1 MGTYSDMSAKA
12 GTNISTMNSSLSSI
26 KNISFDGVWSGDAF
40 NAQSE
45 GLKLVL
51 ENADNA
57 SADLEKFSQIL
68 EQLEQYK
75 ALKEKIDAL
84 TEEINSITIPNDP
97 EEAAAAMNRKNS
109 LIAERDKLIT
119 EKNKLRQTIE
129 AGLATFKAID
139 SQISVINY
147 NPEEHKEY
155 LEYLEKLYEQFGSL
169 MTTEEFIS
177 YLNQL
182 GLGNLL
188 PKNNSDIAH
197 RGSHPGGI
205 YENSLEAFI
214 EAGLKGFWGC
224 ETDVRFDADG
234 NLVCSHNA
242 VKNGENPTSFSDY
255 LDVCKQYGM
264 TAIIDLKYAAGL
276 TNTPD
281 AELSAA
287 IIEMIE
293 EKGMTDSCVI
303 QTNHFA
309 DLPYIRSQSDD
320 VRIWLLSHGT
330 SVTDSNIQLA
340 LENNVECINFQ
351 SSGNNSNYIKKIT
364 DAGIDACV
372 WNVTTETGKQSCLN
386 AGATYVMSDNVLGIS
401 PYQEGQTDFNA
412 VKGNYTNTYTN
423 SNYNLENL
431 QELKKFLENTG
442 VSNTAS
448 VTTANTTT
456 DVDTSPSQYYDNYDA
471 STNGTKNV
479 PDGSYTGPILLA
491 NQGRLNYVRTD
502 GVTVQ
507 ESWCDINLE
516 NTPELAAF
524 YQYDGDKV
532 VEGTKISDM
541 KYWVREDGVQM
552 IGDYVAVATDVIA
565 RKSYGVKDNMAG
577 WQGGTYNYGEVV
589 ETTLG
594 KGIVMGICTEAQR
607 LRSVNGDSFTNL
619 EIYTLW
625 NNSPYSATVRAKD
638 YVPTNY
644 ANDPLLAYQD

>member
-57 SADLEKFSQIL
+57 SADLERFSQIL

-75 ALKEKIDAL
+75 ALKEKIESL

-97 EEAAAAMNRKNS
+97 EEAAAAMSRKNS

-129 AGLATFKAID
+129 AALSTFKAID

-234 NLVCSHNA
+234 NLVCSHNT

-276 TNTPD
+276 TSTPD
-281 AELSAA
+281 TELSAA
-287 IIEMIE
+287 IIKMIE
-293 EKGMTDSCVI
+293 EKGMTDSCVL
-303 QTNHFA
+303 QTNHFS

-351 SSGNNSNYIKKIT
+351 SSGNNSTSIKKIT

-372 WNVTTETGKQSCLN
+372 WNVTTEAGKQSCLN
-386 AGATYVMSDNVLGIS
+386 AGATYVMSDNVLGIT
-401 PYQEGQTDFNA
+401 PYQEGETDFNA
-412 VKGNYTNTYTN
+412 VKGNYVNTTTN
-423 SNYNLENL
+423 STYNLENL

-442 VSNTAS
+442 VSNT
-448 VTTANTTT
+448 TANTTS
-456 DVDTSPSQYYDNYDA
+456 DTTTAADTTTTQYYDNYDA
-471 STNGTKNV
+471 STNGTKTA
-479 PDGSYTGPILLA
+479 PAGSYTGPILLA

-507 ESWCDINLE
+507 ESWCDISLKNA
-516 NTPELAAF
+516 PELAAF

-541 KYWVREDGVQM
+541 EYWVREDGVQM

-577 WQGGTYNYGEVV
+577 WQGGTYNYGDVV

-625 NNSPYSATVRAKD
+625 NSSPYSGTVRAKD